1 MPIGLL
7 ILLVLIGV
15 PLLEIFVFVEVGS
28 EIGAIPTIA
37 LTVLTAVAGTVMLRV
52 QGLTLLTRMR
62 GEIDAGRVPGDDL
75 IHGAFI
81 VIAAILLLIPGFV
94 TDALGLLLFI
104 PPVRTAIGRYI
115 VRHSDVTVVQGGRH
129 YRHDPNVVDLDEE
142 DWTAKNGETREN
154 HGASGD
160 PHRISPWKGQPDN

>member
-15 PLLEIFVFVEVGS
+15 PLIEIFVLIEVGS

-37 LTVLTAVAGTVMLRV
+37 LTVLTAIAGTVMLRV

-62 GEIDAGRVPGDDL
+62 SEMDAGRMPGDDI

-94 TDALGLLLFI
+94 TDTLGLLLFI
-104 PPVRTAIGRYI
+104 PPLRTAMGRYI
-115 VRHSDVTVVQGGRH
+115 IRHADVTVVQGARR
-129 YRHDPNVVDLDEE
+129 YRRDPDIVDLDEE

-154 HGASGD
+154 HGTSGD
-160 PHRISPWKGQPDN
+160 PHRISPWKSQPDN

>member
-15 PLLEIFVFVEVGS
+15 PLLEIFVLIEVGS
-28 EIGAIPTIA
+28 EIGAIPTIG
-37 LTVLTAVAGTVMLRV
+37 LTVLTALAGTLMLRV
-52 QGLTLLTRMR
+52 QGLSLLTRMR
-62 GEIDAGRVPGDDL
+62 SEIDAGRVPGDDI

-94 TDALGLLLFI
+94 TDTLGLLLFI

-115 VRHSDVTVVQGGRH
+115 IRHADVTVVQGARR
-129 YRHDPNVVDLDEE
+129 YRRDPDIVDLDEE
-142 DWTAKNGETREN
+142 DWTAKNGDTRAN
-154 HGASGD
+154 QGAGGD
-160 PHRISPWKGQPDN
+160 PRRISPWKNRPDT